1 MGKPD
6 QPRNPDGTWRARS
19 SWSLAGLVAV
29 AALVGLGTGSGAA
42 GVAGGGASAGGG
54 TVAERSASGSQGGGA
69 QVRARAKSTTR
80 VVQRLRSRGL
90 RVSERGVDADDDCAA
105 HSYGQ
110 VREFFGRQPCTALYR
125 ALFEVRDG
133 RVTVVVAVAW
143 VDMPDDDQA
152 RRLQQ
157 LVDRNGTGNLTELT
171 KEGRG
176 PRSVQWTGQHYTSAR
191 DGVTFVNAQAEPV
204 GSTARAIGLAESV
217 AMAAVG

>member
-1 MGKPD
+1 VSWRN
-6 QPRNPDGTWRARS
+6 QPRDRRGRWTKTGG
-19 SWSLAGLVAV
+19 GLVVAV
-29 AALVGLGTGSGAA
+29 LALVVGAGGASTTAGAA
-42 GVAGGGASAGGG
+42 GGAAGGG
-54 TVAERSASGSQGGGA
+54 TTAGRSVSGSQGSGA
-69 QVRARAKSTTR
+69 RVRARAKSTTR

-90 RVSERGVDADDDCAA
+90 RVTERGVDADDDCAA